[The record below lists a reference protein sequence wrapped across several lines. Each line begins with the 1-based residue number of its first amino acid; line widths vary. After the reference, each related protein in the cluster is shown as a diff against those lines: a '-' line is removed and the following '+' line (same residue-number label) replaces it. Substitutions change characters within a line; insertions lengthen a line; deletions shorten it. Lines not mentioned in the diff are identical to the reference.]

1 MIGRKGLRGSRRVNK
16 GERIVPRLLCLSAR
30 QASRWPLNQIL
41 RIQKITLAR
50 RDQSARQCRVAP
62 LIFSSVQ
69 TVQPQRPYDPVVTF
83 QNSQG
88 DSARGTLTS
97 LQRHALV
104 MEIYNPYSIV
114 QVSEVLNDLTIRSG
128 DRSIYKGKAV
138 VVSLLN
144 TGLMAVVS
152 VTLIDEWND
161 LGGIDHSNNNVAQA
175 VARFVEEWESRSR
188 VSESYQVVVNDL
200 RAYFSEVTRWL
211 DKADITAGLPRD
223 ENGRVRDDV
232 FYEIARP
239 LMATVQG
246 YLVRFETEAAKIP
259 PELEP
264 AHRAFAQAA
273 IHPLVLRAPFV
284 YRTFA
289 KPLGYAGDY
298 EMVNQILGNP
308 REGPST
314 YFELVNFVF
323 LQSSVAQ
330 AHRNRVDILL
340 DRSQAL
346 AKAALDQNRPLRILN
361 VGCGPAGEL
370 QRLAASDHSLNHL
383 DVTLMDFS
391 EETLAYTS
399 QRLTEIA
406 KKAGQAPLKLTLR
419 HESVHQ
425 LLKRTSRDQSLALE
439 EQYDYIYCAGLFD
452 YLADKACARLISYF
466 EHHLRP
472 GGTLLVTNVHS
483 DNPERFWMEHFMEWY
498 LIYRDEVGLT
508 KLFPSTL
515 PNVKTYTDETGVNL
529 FAEVVKPA

>member
-1 MIGRKGLRGSRRVNK
+1 MAS
-16 GERIVPRLLCLSAR
+16 LLVD
-30 QASRWPLNQIL
+30 NGH
-41 RIQKITLAR
+41 
-50 RDQSARQCRVAP
+50 
-62 LIFSSVQ
+62 
-69 TVQPQRPYDPVVTF
+69 TVQFQRPFDPVVTF
-83 QNSQG
+83 RNSQG
-88 DSARGTLTS
+88 EAARGTLTS
-97 LQRHALV
+97 LQRRSLV
-104 MEIYNPYSIV
+104 MEVYNPYSIV
-114 QVSEVLNDLTIRSG
+114 QVSEVLSDLNIRSG
-128 DRSIYKGKAV
+128 ERSIYKGKAV

-152 VTLIDEWND
+152 VALIDEWND
-161 LGGIDHSNNNVAQA
+161 LGGIGHSARSVSEA
-175 VARFVEEWESRSR
+175 VSRFVEEWESRSR
-188 VSESYQVVVNDL
+188 ISEAYQVVVNDL

-211 DKADITAGLPRD
+211 DQADITAGLPRD
-223 ENGRVRDDV
+223 VNGRVRDEV

-239 LMATVQG
+239 LMTTVRE
-246 YLVRFETEAAKIP
+246 YLVRFEREAAKVP

-298 EMVNQILGNP
+298 QMVNQILGDP

-314 YFELVNFVF
+314 YFEMVNFVF

-340 DRSQAL
+340 ERLQTLAAQARE
-346 AKAALDQNRPLRILN
+346 QGRPLRILN

-370 QRLAASDHSLNHL
+370 QRLAAADQSLDHL

-391 EETLAYTS
+391 DETLLYTS
-399 QRLTEIA
+399 QRLIE
-406 KKAGQAPLKLTLR
+406 KAQAAGREPLKVTLR

-425 LLKRTSRDQSLALE
+425 LLKRSSRDQGIALD

-452 YLADKACARLISYF
+452 YLADKACARLIAYF
-466 EHHLRP
+466 DNHLRP

-483 DNPERFWMEHFMEWY
+483 SNPERFWMEHFMEWY
-498 LIYRDEVGLT
+498 LIYRDEAGLI
-508 KLFPSTL
+508 KLFPPTL
-515 PNVKTYTDETGVNL
+515 LHVRTYTDATGVNL
-529 FAEVVKPA
+529 FAEAVKPL

>member
-1 MIGRKGLRGSRRVNK
+1 MVRPSLHTVTNTKDYTGPLRELSVRRGSEPVHVLK
-16 GERIVPRLLCLSAR
+16 SA
-30 QASRWPLNQIL
+30 P
-41 RIQKITLAR
+41 
-50 RDQSARQCRVAP
+50 
-62 LIFSSVQ
+62 
-69 TVQPQRPYDPVVTF
+69 TVQPHRTYDPVVTF

-88 DSARGTLTS
+88 DTARGTLTR
-97 LQRHALV
+97 LQRHELV
-104 MEIYNPYSIV
+104 MEIYNPFSIV
-114 QVSEVLNDLTIRSG
+114 QVSEVLDELTIRSG
-128 DRSIYKGKAV
+128 DRNIYQGKAV
-138 VVSLLN
+138 VASLLN

-161 LGGIDHSNNNVAQA
+161 LGGINHSVDSVSEA
-175 VARFVEEWESRSR
+175 VGHFVQEWEFRSR
-188 VSESYQVVVNDL
+188 VSESYQVVINDL

-211 DKADITAGLPRD
+211 DKADVTANLPRD
-223 ENGRVRDDV
+223 VHGRVSDEV

-239 LMATVQG
+239 LMTTIQG
-246 YLVRFETEAAKIP
+246 YLMRFETEAAKVP

-284 YRTFA
+284 HRTFA

-298 EMVNQILGNP
+298 AMVNQILGNP

-340 DRSQAL
+340 ARSQSL
-346 AKAALDQNRPLRILN
+346 AATAREQGRPLRILN

-370 QRLAASDHSLNHL
+370 QRLAALDQPLDHL

-391 EETLAYTS
+391 DETLRYAS
-399 QRLTEIA
+399 QRLIEA
-406 KKAGQAPLKLTLR
+406 AQAAGREPLKVTLR

-425 LLKRTSRDQSLALE
+425 LLKRSSRDQSIALD

-452 YLADKACARLISYF
+452 YLADKACARLIGYF
-466 EHHLRP
+466 DHHLRP

-483 DNPERFWMEHFMEWY
+483 SNPERYWMEHFMEWY
-498 LIYRDEVGLT
+498 LIYRDEAGLK
-508 KLFPSTL
+508 KLFPATL
-515 PNVKTYTDETGVNL
+515 PNIKTYTDATGVNL
-529 FAEVVKPA
+529 FAEVVKPL